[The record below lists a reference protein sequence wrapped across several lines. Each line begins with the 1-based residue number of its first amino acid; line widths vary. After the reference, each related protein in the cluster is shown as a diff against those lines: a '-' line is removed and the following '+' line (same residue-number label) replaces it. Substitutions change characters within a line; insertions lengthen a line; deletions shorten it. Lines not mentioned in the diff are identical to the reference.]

1 MSHGTVVF
9 LAKEAV
15 GTVAMVG
22 GPILIIA
29 LSTGLFIA
37 IFQAMTQIQEQTLTF
52 IPKIISIALVL
63 LLLGPWQLSV
73 LTRFATNLLQQLPI
87 IGKM

>member
-1 MSHGTVVF
+1 VSQGTVVF